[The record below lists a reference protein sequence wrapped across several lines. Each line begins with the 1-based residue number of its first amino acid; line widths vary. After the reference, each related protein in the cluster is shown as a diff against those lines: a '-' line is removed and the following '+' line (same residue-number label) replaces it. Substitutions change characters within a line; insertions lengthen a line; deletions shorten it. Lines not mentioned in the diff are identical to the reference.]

1 MQYLV
6 FRLYGPMASWGE
18 IAVGEARHTASYPSK
33 SAVSGLLAAALGIRR
48 EQDALLSQMVT
59 GYKQA
64 VKLVSSGRLLKDYHT
79 AQAPD
84 SVGKFRYRTRR
95 DEIIHGEERL
105 GTVLSSRE
113 YRTDALALI
122 ALQPTPNAK
131 WALDEIRQALLKP
144 KFHLYL
150 GRKSCPLA
158 APLDP
163 QLVDADGFLQAL
175 DNFQAQ
181 PLLMNLPTWATEQ
194 RWLSADATEHYYWEG
209 QINDFA
215 VNDSRFVAEQAQQIV
230 RQDLPLSRKRW
241 QFDRRTEYLWLSK
254 KETG

>member
-18 IAVGEARHTASYPSK
+18 VAVGEARHSAIYPSK
-33 SAVSGLLAAALGIRR
+33 SAVAGLLAAALGIRR
-48 EQDALLSQMVT
+48 EQDELLSQMT
-59 GYKQA
+59 AGYKQA

-95 DEIIHGEERL
+95 DEIVHGDERL

-122 ALQPTPNAK
+122 ALQSAPNAK
-131 WALDEIRQALLKP
+131 WNLDEIRQALLKP

-163 QLVDADGFLQAL
+163 QIVDANGFLQAL
-175 DNFQAQ
+175 DNYQAQ
-181 PLLMNLPTWATEQ
+181 PLLLNLPPWATQQ
-194 RWLSADATEHYYWEG
+194 RWLAEDALEHYYWEG
-209 QINDFA
+209 KINDFA
-215 VNDSRFVAEQAQQIV
+215 MNDGRFVADQVQQIV
-230 RQDLPLSRKRW
+230 RQDQPLSRKRW

>member
-18 IAVGEARHTASYPSK
+18 MAVGEARHSATYPGK
-33 SAVSGLLAAALGIRR
+33 SAVAGLLGAALGIRR
-48 EQDALLSQMVT
+48 EQHDLLQQLVSD
-59 GYKQA
+59 YKQA

-95 DEIIHGEERL
+95 DEVIHGHDRL
-105 GTVLSSRE
+105 GTILSSRE
-113 YRTDALALI
+113 YRTDAQALV
-122 ALQPTPNAK
+122 ALQPVANAK
-131 WALDEIRQALLKP
+131 WTLHEIKQALLTP

-163 QLVDADGFLQAL
+163 QIIEAEGFFPAFNHYQV
-175 DNFQAQ
+175 Q
-181 PLLMNLPTWATEQ
+181 PLLIGLPSWTTQQ
-194 RWLSADATEHYYWEG
+194 RWLAEDVTEHYYWEG
-209 QINDFA
+209 NIKDFA
-215 VNDSRFVAEQAQQIV
+215 RDDDRFAAEQVQQLV
-230 RQDLPLSRKRW
+230 RQDQPLSRTRW
-241 QFDRRTEYLWLSK
+241 QFERRTENLWLNK
-254 KETG
+254 KEVG

>member
-6 FRLYGPMASWGE
+6 FRLYGPIASWGE
-18 IAVGEARHTASYPSK
+18 VAVGEARHSATYPGK
-33 SAVSGLLAAALGIRR
+33 SAVTGLVAAALGIRR
-48 EQDALLSQMVT
+48 EQDELLLQVAT

-84 SVGKFRYRTRR
+84 SVGNFRYRTRR
-95 DEIIHGEERL
+95 DEVVHGHERL

-113 YRTDALALI
+113 YRTDALALV
-122 ALQPTPNAK
+122 ALEAMPNAK
-131 WALDEIRQALLKP
+131 WTLDDIKQVLLKP

-175 DNFQAQ
+175 DNYPVQ
-181 PLLMNLPTWATEQ
+181 PLLMSLPSWATEQ
-194 RWLSADATEHYYWEG
+194 RWLVEDATEHYYWEG
-209 QINDFA
+209 KVDDFA
-215 VNDSRFVAEQAQQIV
+215 VNDSRFVSDQVQQLV
-230 RQDLPLSRKRW
+230 RQDQPLSRKRW
-241 QFDRRTEYLWLSK
+241 QFERRTEYLWLNK